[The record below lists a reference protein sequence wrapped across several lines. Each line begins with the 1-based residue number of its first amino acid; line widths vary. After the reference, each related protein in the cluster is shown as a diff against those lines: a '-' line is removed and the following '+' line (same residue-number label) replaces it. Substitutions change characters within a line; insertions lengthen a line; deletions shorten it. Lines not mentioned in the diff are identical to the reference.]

1 MEELTFS
8 KISARQLRFLLILI
22 PCVVIFLFFFKNKL
36 DRFELVSLDWRFKL
50 RSQTAGDSRIVIIEI
65 AEDSLNFLGRWPFD
79 RKYHALLIRA
89 LKEAGDKA
97 VVFDILFSENS
108 ASDDKLIEE
117 TQQAGN
123 VFYPVAFELDKG
135 IQAKRII
142 APLLPNLQETSAGY
156 GHINVIPDIDGK
168 IRRVPLVINYN
179 DINIPHLSLNVASE
193 YLGIEVDKIKTEKN
207 TIKLNSKINIPCDDE
222 GLSFINYTACWGK
235 DFKHYSY
242 LDVLRSYNQIR
253 NNQTPVLD
261 INNIF
266 KDKICLIGLTAT
278 GTHDLKPTPL
288 DNNYPMIGI
297 HAQIISSILQN
308 NFLRRLN
315 WRQNLIF
322 QILLIVIVL
331 FILKRY
337 SAGIGL
343 LLYLA
348 VVSLGIAIAVLA
360 FIFFGIW
367 VEIVFPLLLSFLLY
381 AGVSSY
387 KFVITEREKRWIKNA
402 FSHYVSK
409 EVMEEIL
416 KNPSKLK
423 LGGQKREL
431 TVLFSDIRGFTTYSE
446 KHNPEEVVSILNE
459 YLSAMSKVIL
469 GNLGTLDKYIGDAIM
484 AIFGAPH
491 YEMPQVSARKAVV
504 TACEMME
511 ELKKLQ
517 EKWVKEGKEPLD
529 IGIGINTGDM
539 VVGNMGSDLL
549 MDYTVIGDAVNLGS
563 RVEGLT
569 RQYNCHIIITE
580 NTYNYV
586 KDIVEVKP
594 LESIKVKGKNVAVMV
609 YEVLK
614 LKPDEVIGTEY
625 LDLGEG

>member
-1 MEELTFS
+1 MQIMFS
-8 KISARQLRFLLILI
+8 KFSARQLKFLLILI
-22 PCVVIFLFFFKNKL
+22 PCVITLLFSFKNKF
-36 DRFELVSLDWRFKL
+36 DHFELVTLDWRFKL
-50 RSQTAGDSRIVIIEI
+50 KPQTTGDPRIVIIEI
-65 AEDSLNFLGRWPFD
+65 SEDSLNFLGRWPFD

-89 LKEAGDKA
+89 LKETGAKTI
-97 VVFDILFSENS
+97 VFDILFSESS

-123 VFYPVAFELDKG
+123 VFYSVAFELDKE

-142 APLLPNLQETSAGY
+142 APLLPSLQKTSAGY

-168 IRRVPLVINYN
+168 IRRVPLVISYN
-179 DINIPHLSLNVASE
+179 DINIAHLSLRVASD
-193 YLGIEVDKIKTEKN
+193 YLGIEGDKIKREKKA
-207 TIKLNSKINIPCDDE
+207 IKLNSKINIPRDNE
-222 GLSFINYTACWGK
+222 GMSFINYAASWGK

-242 LDVLRSYNQIR
+242 LDILRSYNQIK

-288 DNNYPMIGI
+288 ETNYPMIGI

-308 NFLRRLN
+308 NFLRRVE
-315 WRQNLIF
+315 WWQNVFL
-322 QILLIVIVL
+322 QILLVLLVL
-331 FILKRY
+331 FILRKY
-337 SAGIGL
+337 SIGVSS
-343 LLYLA
+343 LLYA
-348 VVSLGIAIAVLA
+348 VVVLVWISITVLT
-360 FIFFGIW
+360 FIFLGIW
-367 VEIVFPLLLSFLLY
+367 VEIVFPLLISFLLY
-381 AGVSSY
+381 GGVSGY
-387 KFVITEREKRWIKNA
+387 KFVITEREKRWVKRA

-416 KNPSKLK
+416 KDPSKLK
-423 LGGQKREL
+423 LGGQKRQL

-446 KHNPEEVVSILNE
+446 KHKPEEVVSILNE
-459 YLSAMSKVIL
+459 YLNAMTKVIF
-469 GNLGTLDKYIGDAIM
+469 GNQGTLDKYIGDAIM
-484 AIFGAPH
+484 AIFGAPR
-491 YEMPQVSARKAVV
+491 YETPEVSAKKAVV

-517 EKWVKEGKEPLD
+517 EKWLKAGREPLD
-529 IGIGINTGDM
+529 IGIGINSGEV

-549 MDYTVIGDAVNLGS
+549 MNYTVIGDAINLGS

-580 NTYNYV
+580 YTYNYV
-586 KDIVEVKP
+586 KDIVEVMP
-594 LESIKVKGKNVAVMV
+594 LESIKVKGKDVAVMV

-625 LDLGEG
+625 LGEG